1 MKPVIGQKNLAH
13 DIISIGIYF
22 FYKKIESKKIH
33 YEISYSQ
40 FSAVSTF
47 PVPYFILLSI
57 ITEKLALKMALKG

>member
-33 YEISYSQ
+33 YERSYSQ

-47 PVPYFILLSI
+47 PVPYFL
-57 ITEKLALKMALKG
+57 